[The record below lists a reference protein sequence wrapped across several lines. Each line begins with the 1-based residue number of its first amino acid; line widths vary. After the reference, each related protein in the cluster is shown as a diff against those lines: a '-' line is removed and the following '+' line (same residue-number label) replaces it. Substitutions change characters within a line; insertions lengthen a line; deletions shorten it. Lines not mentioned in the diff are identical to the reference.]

1 MFKFMKQG
9 VSLAAAVV
17 TAGSCIPVYAAGI
30 QPRTSVTAPDGT
42 EDKGTSITI
51 DGAVEGHRYKVY
63 QVFKGRV
70 SSDGTKLSNVEYGAN
85 YSGREGVALK
95 DELAQLEAEDAE
107 AKAFAETVR
116 DLLKGEPA
124 AVLSTENPTAELEAG
139 YYMILDE
146 TLYEVDGDSLSDYIV
161 TVAGNVTVQPKST
174 GVPEFDKSIDDGKS
188 QENTEKTHSISIE
201 DTESGHSC
209 EIYQIFTGTAGS
221 GGEIENLRYGTNY
234 GTRGDAVP
242 SDIISSIG
250 TPDFEEHI
258 KQELSGSPAAV
269 LASGDPAMDVEA
281 GYYLAVDKD
290 EDGNET
296 GNEFAAVSK
305 DKVITINHAAQA
317 VDLSPETA
325 DIDWNYTLHE
335 DTGVITLNYYIGT
348 KTDVKV
354 YSHYKVPDS
363 DRVWKA
369 ELASYGKS
377 GSKYMFDQR
386 KDITFVTFS
395 DSLDTSSCTDMR
407 SMFDGCS
414 ALKNIDFGSN
424 FNTSS
429 VINMNCMFDFCSSLT
444 SLDLSKFDTSKVT
457 GMNNMFDG
465 CSSLTSL
472 DLSGFDTSNVTGMND
487 MFYYCSSLTSLDLS
501 GFDTSNVTS
510 MNCMFAS
517 CKKLSSLDLSS
528 FHTGKVTS
536 MEFMFQ
542 DCTNVTSL
550 DLSNFNTQNVTS
562 MKGMF
567 EGCYFL
573 PKIIL
578 DNFNTGNVTDMRN
591 MFKGCR
597 YITSLDL
604 SNFDT
609 QNVTSM
615 MSMFEGC
622 LRLTNVNLLNF
633 NTSNVIDMSKMFS
646 ACGLSSIDLSSF
658 YTINVTDM
666 EDMFRNCSKLVSI
679 YVTDGKWITN
689 QADTTN
695 MFYGCKTSAVT
706 PVTQSASAA
715 SALFPLSYASD
726 NAGDVQPEEFIEIE
740 YDDTSV
746 EYGIGDSI
754 PYKLTATM
762 PESITAYNKYVLAFH
777 DKLSAGLDYDRDS
790 LKVFAG
796 DTEIPAEHY
805 TVTYSEDGKSMTV
818 SIADVKAAPW
828 NAVPGTQI
836 IVKYSAM
843 LNENAQAGNTN
854 EAFLEYSNDPKGDG
868 TGTTGPGVPDIV
880 TVYTFELRFD
890 KVDKNGNALE
900 GAGFTLYKKNDVGE
914 FVPAGDEIKGLTR
927 FSFKG
932 LAAGE
937 YKLAETTTPD
947 GYNTMEDL
955 YFNIVAEEAESGG
968 ETVKRISIEAPDGSP
983 LSGWTAIGADKA
995 FESDIANYTGST
1007 LPETGGAGTYLLY
1020 AAGVAVVITAG
1031 TVIAARKK
1039 ADDE

>member
-9 VSLAAAVV
+9 ISLAAAVAA
-17 TAGSCIPVYAAGI
+17 AGSCIPVYAAGI
-30 QPRTSVTAPDGT
+30 QPRTSIQAPDGPGNT
-42 EDKGTSITI
+42 ETGNGEESNGTSITI
-51 DGAVEGHRYKVY
+51 DRAVEGHRYKVY

-95 DELAQLEAEDAE
+95 DELAQLEAEGAE

-124 AVLSTENPTAELEAG
+124 AVLTTENPTAELEAG

-146 TLYEVDGDSLSDYIV
+146 TLYEIDGDSLSDYIV

-174 GVPEFDKSIDDGKS
+174 GVPEFDKSIDDS
-188 QENTEKTHSISIE
+188 FDMSEEKHTISVE
-201 DTESGHSC
+201 DAEPGHSC
-209 EIYQIFTGTAGS
+209 EIYQIFTGMVGED
-221 GGEIENLRYGTNY
+221 GEIANLRYGSNY
-234 GTRGDAVP
+234 GVEGNPVP
-242 SDIISSIG
+242 EDVVSSIG
-250 TPDFEEHI
+250 TQAFTDYVR
-258 KQELSGSPAAV
+258 QEVSETPAAV
-269 LASGDPAMDVEA
+269 LTAESSSMDVVA

-305 DKVITINHAAQA
+305 DKVIAINHAVQTIE
-317 VDLSPETA
+317 LSPETA

-335 DTGVITLNYYIGT
+335 DTGIITLNYYTGT
-348 KTDVKV
+348 KTDIKV
-354 YSHYKVPDS
+354 YSHYKVPGDE
-363 DRVWKA
+363 RVWKA
-369 ELASYGKS
+369 ELLSNTEEKYNE
-377 GSKYMFDQR
+377 YMFAGKYR
-386 KDITFVTFS
+386 IKSVSFS
-395 DSLDTSSCTDMR
+395 DALDTSECIGMRNMFYGCT
-407 SMFDGCS
+407 S
-414 ALKNIDFGSN
+414 LEVIDFGSN
-424 FNTSS
+424 FNTKNVES
-429 VINMNCMFDFCSSLT
+429 MAGMFAACLSLK
-444 SLDLSKFDTSKVT
+444 SLDLARFDTSKVT
-457 GMNNMFDG
+457 NMSEMFYG
-465 CSSLTSL
+465 CQGFKNIDLTN
-472 DLSGFDTSNVTGMND
+472 FDTSNVTNMSR
-487 MFYYCSSLTSLDLS
+487 MFTSCYGLAQLDLS
-501 GFDTSNVTS
+501 NFDTSKVTDMSWMFWSCGNENFTQLDLSNFDTSNVTNMS
-510 MNCMFAS
+510 QMFFG
-517 CKKLSSLDLSS
+517 CDL
-528 FHTGKVTS
+528 
-536 MEFMFQ
+536 E
-542 DCTNVTSL
+542 
-550 DLSNFNTQNVTS
+550 
-562 MKGMF
+562 
-567 EGCYFL
+567 
-573 PKIIL
+573 
-578 DNFNTGNVTDMRN
+578 
-591 MFKGCR
+591 
-597 YITSLDL
+597 SLDL

-609 QNVTSM
+609 SKVT
-615 MSMFEGC
+615 
-622 LRLTNVNLLNF
+622 
-633 NTSNVIDMSKMFS
+633 DMSKMFYG
-646 ACGLSSIDLSSF
+646 CNYLLNLDLSNFDTS
-658 YTINVTDM
+658 NVTNMREMFAECQRLLNLNLKNANISGSSDM
-666 EDMFRNCSKLVSI
+666 QRMFYRCCSLKSLDLTSFDTSKVINMVCMFESCSKLEFV
-679 YVTDGKWITN
+679 YVTKDKWITD
-689 QADTTN
+689 QANTGS
-695 MFYGCKTSAVT
+695 MFKGCKVDNVTYVDSFAVNISSIF
-706 PVTQSASAA
+706 PSVYAA
-715 SALFPLSYASD
+715 E
-726 NAGDVQPEEFIEIE
+726 NIENVHPEETVPDKYIEVE
-740 YDDTSV
+740 GDDTSV

-777 DKLSAGLDYDRDS
+777 DRLSAGLDYDRDS

-868 TGTTGPGVPDIV
+868 TGTTGPGVPDVV

-900 GAGFTLYKKNDVGE
+900 GAGFTLYKKNDAGE
-914 FVPAGDEIKGLTR
+914 FVPAGDEIKGVTR

-937 YKLAETTTPD
+937 YKLVETTTPD

>member
-9 VSLAAAVV
+9 ISLAAAVAA
-17 TAGSCIPVYAAGI
+17 AGSCIPVYAAGI
-30 QPRTSVTAPDGT
+30 QPRTSVMVPDGT

-51 DGAVEGHRYKVY
+51 AEPVEGHRYKVY

-85 YSGREGVALK
+85 YSGREGVTLA
-95 DELAQLEAEDAE
+95 DDLAQLEAEGAE

-116 DLLKGEPA
+116 DLLRGEPA
-124 AVLSTENPTAELEAG
+124 AVLSVENPTAELEAG

-174 GVPEFDKSIDDGKS
+174 GVPEFDKSIDDG
-188 QENTEKTHSISIE
+188 NG
-201 DTESGHSC
+201 DN
-209 EIYQIFTGTAGS
+209 
-221 GGEIENLRYGTNY
+221 GGEP
-234 GTRGDAVP
+234 DAPPAEVP
-242 SDIISSIG
+242 EDADI
-250 TPDFEEHI
+250 
-258 KQELSGSPAAV
+258 
-269 LASGDPAMDVEA
+269 
-281 GYYLAVDKD
+281 
-290 EDGNET
+290 
-296 GNEFAAVSK
+296 
-305 DKVITINHAAQA
+305 
-317 VDLSPETA
+317 SPETA

-335 DTGVITLNYYIGT
+335 DTKVITLNYYIGT

-354 YSHYKVPDS
+354 YSHYRVPGD

-369 ELASYGKS
+369 ELASNTMNYTKNYIFAGNRNIS
-377 GSKYMFDQR
+377 N
-386 KDITFVTFS
+386 VVFS
-395 DSLDTSSCTDMR
+395 DKLDTSTCTDMN
-407 SMFDGCS
+407 SMFYDCS
-414 ALKNIDFGSN
+414 ALKTIDFGANFDTSSVTN
-424 FNTSS
+424 MFGMFTRCTSISDLNLSGFNTSKVVNMEGMFFGCMNLLS
-429 VINMNCMFDFCSSLT
+429 VDVSSFDTSMVTNMIYMFSGCAKLTDINLTNFKTGAVTNMHSMFVNCIKLKN
-444 SLDLSKFDTSKVT
+444 LDLSSFDTSSVT
-457 GMNNMFDG
+457 DMNSMFSG
-465 CSSLTSL
+465 CMNLINVDVSS
-472 DLSGFDTSNVTGMND
+472 FDTSNVTD
-487 MFYYCSSLTSLDLS
+487 MGQMFLS
-501 GFDTSNVTS
+501 
-510 MNCMFAS
+510 CRA
-517 CKKLSSLDLSS
+517 LSSL
-528 FHTGKVTS
+528 
-536 MEFMFQ
+536 
-542 DCTNVTSL
+542 N
-550 DLSNFNTQNVTS
+550 
-562 MKGMF
+562 
-567 EGCYFL
+567 
-573 PKIIL
+573 
-578 DNFNTGNVTDMRN
+578 
-591 MFKGCR
+591 
-597 YITSLDL
+597 
-604 SNFDT
+604 
-609 QNVTSM
+609 
-615 MSMFEGC
+615 
-622 LRLTNVNLLNF
+622 LRSF
-633 NTSNVIDMSKMFS
+633 NTSNVTDMS
-646 ACGLSSIDLSSF
+646 
-658 YTINVTDM
+658 
-666 EDMFRNCSKLVSI
+666 DMFKYCTAKTI
-679 YVTDGKWITN
+679 YVTEGKWITN
-689 QADTTN
+689 QADTTG
-695 MFYGCKTSAVT
+695 MFDGCGVSTVT

-715 SALFPLSYASD
+715 SALFPLSYAAE
-726 NAGDVQPEEFIEIE
+726 NAENADSEETSPNRYIEIE
-740 YDDTSV
+740 DDDTSV

-836 IVKYSAM
+836 IVKYSAV
-843 LNENAQAGNTN
+843 LNENAQSGNTN

-868 TGTTGPGVPDIV
+868 TGTTGPGVPDTV

-890 KVDKNGNALE
+890 KVDKNGNPLE
-900 GAGFTLYKKNDVGE
+900 GAGFTLYKKNDAGE

-937 YKLAETTTPD
+937 YKLVETTTPD

-955 YFNIVAEEAESGG
+955 YFNIVAEETESGG

-1031 TVIAARKK
+1031 AVIAARKK
-1039 ADDE
+1039 ADEE